1 MSGDY
6 CLFTKDLPDNK
17 NFMPSVGNGY
27 IGTVIMSDV
36 LHVSG
41 IYNGKANVKPVHLF
55 TIKNLKYGF
64 KGGIRKQRSWESN
77 HTHRAHLPSPLAVNF
92 TLNVKGSRSYAL
104 DLKHGVFY
112 QWFDNSVVHIEQKI
126 YTHRNHKNLMVNEIT
141 VNTSVPLKIKLY
153 QNYKES
159 NDFDFKH
166 FDTKQTN
173 SKGVIGITKE
183 TETEHLSRQSACI
196 VWTKVPDTIDIDKS
210 SETQTFR
217 YLAIVTTNLTTKD
230 PEAIATKFWIIAT
243 LSQEDLFN
251 DHKNAWENLWNKASI
266 DIEGNTYISQTVHAS
281 MYYILSSASKNDGIS
296 PGGLARSSEYLG
308 HVFWDQESWIIPP
321 LNIMYPGIA
330 ENLLKYR
337 YERLTSASEIAH
349 KYGYKGNALI
359 WIFQNILKR
368 IIVFS
373 NVNIL
378 MFKVVAI
385 FTKHSILDV

>member
-1 MSGDY
+1 MEISSLLSANESSCRYRMPGVY
-6 CLFTKDLPDNK
+6 CLFTENLPDNK
-17 NFMPSVGNGY
+17 NFMPSIGNGF
-27 IGTVIMSDV
+27 IGTIVMSDV

-41 IYNGKANVKPVHLF
+41 MYNGKANVKPVHLF
-55 TIKNLKYGF
+55 TTEKLKHGF
-64 KGGIRKQRSWESN
+64 KKGIRKQSSWESN

-92 TLNVKGSRSYAL
+92 TLNIKGSRSYAL

-112 QWFDNSVVHIEQKI
+112 QWFDNSAVHIEQKI
-126 YTHRNHKNLMVNEIT
+126 YTHRNRNNLMVNEIT
-141 VNTSVPLKIKLY
+141 VNTSVPLRINLH
-153 QNYKES
+153 QNYKEG

-166 FDTKQTN
+166 LETKHTN

-183 TETEHLSRQSACI
+183 TEVKNLSRQAACI
-196 VWTKVPDTIDIDKS
+196 VWTKTPDTINIEKS

-217 YLAIVTTNLTTKD
+217 YLAIVTTNLTIEN
-230 PEAIATKFWIIAT
+230 PEAAATKLWISAT
-243 LSQEDLFN
+243 LSQEGLFI
-251 DHKNAWENLWNKASI
+251 DHRNAWENLWDQASI
-266 DIEGNTYISQTVHAS
+266 DIEGNAYISQTVHAS

-308 HVFWDQESWIIPP
+308 HVFWDQESWILPP

-359 WIFQNILKR
+359 
-368 IIVFS
+368 
-373 NVNIL
+373 
-378 MFKVVAI
+378 
-385 FTKHSILDV
+385 